1 MKLYRAGYCN
11 LRALLMY
18 LVIYGHLIEGRL
30 GESPALQAQYRWIYA
45 VHMPAFAFLS
55 GLFCKQPE
63 SCRRQAGRALSVY
76 LTAQLAAVALLDQT
90 PWTPYW
96 HLWYLLSLSMWG
108 WSCWAWRRRW
118 IIRWYFVLL
127 AGLAGCLAGYLPFLG
142 RGLSASRTLVFF
154 PYFLAGV
161 CCPVETDWRQLRP
174 WGLAGL
180 ALAGVL
186 LWLVDI
192 PLPFLYQAGPYARP
206 SGGLLRLACYGLGGC
221 LVLFLLTAVPD
232 RPLPISWMGADTLGV
247 YLFHGPMILLLRRL
261 PLPLPAFLALSPLL
275 SAGVMCSLSTLTTRR
290 SAKINMVNAAELTGK
305 PPPTNQKG

>member
-18 LVIYGHLIEGRL
+18 LVIYGHLIERRL
-30 GESPALQAQYRWIYA
+30 GESPALQVQYRWIYA

-76 LTAQLAAVALLDQT
+76 LAAQLAAVALLDQT

-118 IIRWYFVLL
+118 VLRWYFVLL

-142 RGLSASRTLVFF
+142 RGVLPGGNGLAATASLGLGRTGPGGSAAVAGGHPTAFSVPGRALRQALRRAAAAGLLWSGRLPGAVPPDCRAGPAPAHFLDGSGYPGRILISRT
-154 PYFLAGV
+154 
-161 CCPVETDWRQLRP
+161 D
-174 WGLAGL
+174 
-180 ALAGVL
+180 
-186 LWLVDI
+186 
-192 PLPFLYQAGPYARP
+192 
-206 SGGLLRLACYGLGGC
+206 
-221 LVLFLLTAVPD
+221 
-232 RPLPISWMGADTLGV
+232 DT
-247 YLFHGPMILLLRRL
+247 
-261 PLPLPAFLALSPLL
+261 PAAEAASS
-275 SAGVMCSLSTLTTRR
+275 SAGFSGPVAATQRR
-290 SAKINMVNAAELTGK
+290 GNVQPVYPHRPAEHMVNAAELTGA
-305 PPPTNQKG
+305 PPPPIRKDET